1 MDLTK
6 LILKATSLVNSGET
20 HEFYQRSIDLA
31 NEYEANI
38 TGEGIEKYLRRFV
51 SREDEVAFKQRVA
64 LTVSINPAVA
74 SSLIRPFNKVSRNNN
89 VIAKFDFKNQQLN
102 DRVST
107 VLNEFN
113 GDNIDETDGLNSW
126 LKTRFVELTFS
137 DPNAFIVIEWDS
149 VAENETIRPR
159 PFEVP
164 SESVINYEF
173 KGEELKWLF
182 IRSAIKYYETTGVL
196 SGAGLSQNL
205 KAKDGFKYTLYA
217 QGATITIESIDKT
230 YYQANGIELTGDQQ
244 FIEINKVDYLLSVYD
259 TRLDYVPAFRI
270 GYARDLTTKGR
281 TFLNPFHP
289 AMPYFRKALKTTSEL
304 DLTMAGHV
312 FPQKLQYIEK
322 CSGGII
328 DGVEA
333 TCSNGKDP
341 ITGSVCPSCNGKGF
355 RTITSAQEA
364 IYLPMPESKEEFIPL
379 DDILVY
385 KSPPIDLVKFQ
396 DDYIRSLKQDAH
408 LAVYNSQMF
417 LVKDYAK
424 TATEVDA
431 NMEGIYDAIEPFTE
445 KYSKVWKL
453 IVYTSAVLSGLK
465 SDFNDFELIHA
476 FPADPKLKTVSI
488 LMSELKTANE
498 SDAPSFLR
506 DIITRD
512 IAGILFNGDEEALR
526 KFNVR
531 RRFYPFNGKS
541 TAEIQVAM
549 AMPYVSD
556 DTKILQSNFEA
567 IFTLIEK
574 TTKGFYLLP
583 IEKQWEIVDNKV
595 AEFKANIIKADPIKI
610 DFSAFKPEEDNGGS
624 TGSGNAG
631 SETEN

>member
-1 MDLTK
+1 
-6 LILKATSLVNSGET
+6 
-20 HEFYQRSIDLA
+20 
-31 NEYEANI
+31 
-38 TGEGIEKYLRRFV
+38 
-51 SREDEVAFKQRVA
+51 
-64 LTVSINPAVA
+64 
-74 SSLIRPFNKVSRNNN
+74 
-89 VIAKFDFKNQQLN
+89 
-102 DRVST
+102 
-107 VLNEFN
+107 
-113 GDNIDETDGLNSW
+113 
-126 LKTRFVELTFS
+126 
-137 DPNAFIVIEWDS
+137 
-149 VAENETIRPR
+149 
-159 PFEVP
+159 
-164 SESVINYEF
+164 
-173 KGEELKWLF
+173 
-182 IRSAIKYYETTGVL
+182 
-196 SGAGLSQNL
+196 
-205 KAKDGFKYTLYA
+205 
-217 QGATITIESIDKT
+217 
-230 YYQANGIELTGDQQ
+230 
-244 FIEINKVDYLLSVYD
+244 
-259 TRLDYVPAFRI
+259 
-270 GYARDLTTKGR
+270 
-281 TFLNPFHP
+281 
-289 AMPYFRKALKTTSEL
+289 
-304 DLTMAGHV
+304 
-312 FPQKLQYIEK
+312 
-322 CSGGII
+322 
-328 DGVEA
+328 
-333 TCSNGKDP
+333 
-341 ITGSVCPSCNGKGF
+341 
-355 RTITSAQEA
+355 
-364 IYLPMPESKEEFIPL
+364 
-379 DDILVY
+379 
-385 KSPPIDLVKFQ
+385 
-396 DDYIRSLKQDAH
+396 
-408 LAVYNSQMF
+408 
-417 LVKDYAK
+417 
-424 TATEVDA
+424 
-431 NMEGIYDAIEPFTE
+431 MEGIYDAIEPFTE

-595 AEFKANIIKADPIKI
+595 AEFKANIIKTDPIKI